1 MGWRED
7 RKLYATPRWQKIRK
21 VVKDRDGW
29 RCTKCGKSGFL
40 EVHHDPPVREIEP
53 EKFFDPEGLFS
64 VCRSCHIELTR
75 SENLKRHAEQ
85 NPKRAAWQKFRDELL
100 SP

>member
-1 MGWRED
+1 MGGDVQNAAKVDCWRSIMTRPW
-7 RKLYATPRWQKIRK
+7 RK
-21 VVKDRDGW
+21 
-29 RCTKCGKSGFL
+29 
-40 EVHHDPPVREIEP
+40 IEP

-100 SP
+100 SS